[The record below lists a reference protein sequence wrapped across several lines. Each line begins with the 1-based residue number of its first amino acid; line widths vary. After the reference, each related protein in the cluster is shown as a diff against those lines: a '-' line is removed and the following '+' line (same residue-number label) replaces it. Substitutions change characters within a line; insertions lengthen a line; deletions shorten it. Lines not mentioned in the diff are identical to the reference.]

1 MGRDRSSDEDFVM
14 VQAAADPDDS
24 PDDSPDQGPL
34 RKKTRTQGKP
44 DVQARPKKGRK
55 AARRVT
61 RGRVSTT
68 KLKTDMSKLPTP
80 ELDTPKTPPAP
91 TPDKLPTPKPDTST
105 LLSAPGTPK
114 AKPAPTLPSAKDT
127 LKTPHHLPRTS
138 RSRARRRSCQR

>member
-1 MGRDRSSDEDFVM
+1 MAPGRVLRDLTSKSSPVYREMGRDRSSDEDFVM

-61 RGRVSTT
+61 RGRV
-68 KLKTDMSKLPTP
+68 KYL
-80 ELDTPKTPPAP
+80 AIQF
-91 TPDKLPTPKPDTST
+91 
-105 LLSAPGTPK
+105 
-114 AKPAPTLPSAKDT
+114 
-127 LKTPHHLPRTS
+127 
-138 RSRARRRSCQR
+138 RRRS